1 MEDKDDLLKLF
12 KDVAEK
18 HKFPAKLIEKDYH
31 LTRILHRISE
41 KRMDNL
47 VFKGGTCLNKCYL
60 DFYRLSEDL
69 DFVYNKSVEGF
80 SKRQIKR
87 ILDQLRRKFF
97 EIVEELGFKQSKKL
111 GVGWRMLTSKIP
123 PKIIG
128 LEIITNYKSLIDGS
142 PQAIKIELS
151 FRKKLRK
158 PTKRRIIKHKFVDV
172 FGESVLRKDVK
183 IEVIDLVENFA
194 EKFRAL
200 VIRKKIAVRDIYDI
214 YFILKNK
221 ILVINKEVIDLIL
234 VKVNETKQF
243 TKEDLIKFIESISS
257 RVSELDNK
265 EMESLIKTD
274 EKINTKKM
282 VRLIVKKFVFN

>member
-111 GVGWRMLTSKIP
+111 GVG
-123 PKIIG
+123 
-128 LEIITNYKSLIDGS
+128 
-142 PQAIKIELS
+142 
-151 FRKKLRK
+151 
-158 PTKRRIIKHKFVDV
+158 
-172 FGESVLRKDVK
+172 
-183 IEVIDLVENFA
+183 
-194 EKFRAL
+194 
-200 VIRKKIAVRDIYDI
+200 
-214 YFILKNK
+214 
-221 ILVINKEVIDLIL
+221 
-234 VKVNETKQF
+234 
-243 TKEDLIKFIESISS
+243 
-257 RVSELDNK
+257 
-265 EMESLIKTD
+265 
-274 EKINTKKM
+274 
-282 VRLIVKKFVFN
+282 